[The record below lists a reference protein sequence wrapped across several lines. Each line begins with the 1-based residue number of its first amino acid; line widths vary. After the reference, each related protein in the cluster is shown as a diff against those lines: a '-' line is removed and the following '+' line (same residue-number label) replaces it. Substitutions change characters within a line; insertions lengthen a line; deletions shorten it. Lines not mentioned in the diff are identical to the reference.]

1 MIFNSVTFLVFLIIA
16 VALYW
21 VLPTRPRLW
30 MIFLS
35 GLVFYGFWRVEFIPV
50 MLFSAFTDYFVALKI
65 DAIDPADKRRRR
77 HWLILSFVVNFGLLA
92 YFKYLMFF
100 TRSAND
106 FGHLLGVDFHFPLY
120 NIVLPLGI
128 SFYTFESV
136 SYTVD
141 VYRGHLKANRDI
153 VLYGCFITFFPKLI
167 AGPILRASE
176 ILHQVK
182 ERPAFQ
188 LDFITEGLDR
198 ILKGLFLKVV
208 FADNIAPFVDEGYK
222 IPAAQ
227 MSAIDVWTLAFLFG
241 FQIYFDFAAYSHIAI
256 GCGKLMGVNISENF
270 NYPYLATSFK
280 DFWKRWHISLST
292 WIRDYLYL
300 PLSGKQVIDR
310 IGARGNIISVDD
322 QENKK
327 RRDLALFLTWAI
339 MGLWHGAN
347 WTFVIWG
354 IYHATLI
361 FIERLTD
368 PLRIRFIPAP
378 WQAIGWFYTLP
389 LAMLSWVPFRA
400 RTVSDTFIMFGKVL
414 TPGAYLFRSMRENTY
429 LITFLMLVL
438 MLLTYFVSEHLDKK
452 IKDVPAIDFVYGVAK
467 YTVMI
472 ILVFT
477 FLRPISQFIY
487 FQF

>member
-1 MIFNSVTFLVFLIIA
+1 
-16 VALYW
+16 
-21 VLPTRPRLW
+21 

-65 DAIDPADKRRRR
+65 DAIDPAEKKRRRN
-77 HWLILSFVVNFGLLA
+77 WLILSFVVNFGLLA

-106 FGHLLGVDFHFPLY
+106 FAHLLGWNFHFPLY
-120 NIVLPLGI
+120 DIVLPLGI

-141 VYRGHLKANRDI
+141 VYRGHLKANRDF

-188 LDFITEGLDR
+188 LTDLSTGIDR

-222 IPAAQ
+222 IPAHQ
-227 MSAIDVWTLAFLFG
+227 MGAIDVWTLAFLFG
-241 FQIYFDFAAYSHIAI
+241 FQIYFDFCAYSHIAI

-310 IGARGNIISVDD
+310 IGARGAIISADEQGD
-322 QENKK
+322 N
-327 RRDLALFLTWAI
+327 RRKDVALFLTWAI

-354 IYHATLI
+354 VYHATLI
-361 FIERLTD
+361 FIERLAD
-368 PLRIRFIPAP
+368 PLKNKFLGARFQ
-378 WQAIGWFYTLP
+378 WFGWFYTLP

-400 RTVSDTFIMFGKVL
+400 QTVGDTLTMFGKVI
-414 TPGAYLFRSMRENTY
+414 TPSAYLFRSMRENTY
-429 LITFLMLVL
+429 LVTFLLLVL
-438 MLLTYFVSEHLDKK
+438 MLLTYFVSEHLSKK
-452 IKDVPAIDFVYGVAK
+452 LEKMPAIEFAWDVAK